1 MKVSICAVGRL
12 RRGPELELLSDYLD
26 RFNKQ
31 GRSMGLGPADVIE
44 VEDKK
49 NIGMPQYIEIS
60 DYSIK
65 ILKSFQNFYN
75 KKIRFR

>member
-31 GRSMGLGPADVIE
+31 GRSMGLGPLDVM
-44 VEDKK
+44 K
-49 NIGMPQYIEIS
+49 
-60 DYSIK
+60 
-65 ILKSFQNFYN
+65 
-75 KKIRFR
+75 